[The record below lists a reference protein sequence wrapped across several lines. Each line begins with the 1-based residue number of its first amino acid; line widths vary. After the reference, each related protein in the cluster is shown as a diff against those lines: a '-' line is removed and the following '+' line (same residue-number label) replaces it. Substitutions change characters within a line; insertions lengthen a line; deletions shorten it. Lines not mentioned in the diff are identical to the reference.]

1 MEPRLISNIAKL
13 SPYPSVKKNLPS
25 LAFVYAFEPPPDDK
39 RGLGN
44 FFVVIEV
51 MAKRQLAG
59 EVTDLI
65 IKTLGDVYYNDD
77 SGEIIDDRFE
87 AALTSVNKNIQG
99 LGEKSDHDLSG
110 KISAVVA
117 ILADDILH
125 LSRCGNASAYL
136 YRDGKTS
143 DIAED
148 LNEDSPVA
156 TDKLFHNVA
165 NGRLEEKD
173 KLLLGT
179 PAIFFHFKRD
189 ELAQLISDNS
199 PSAAVQKI
207 SSLVSGEENAARF
220 GAVIVELQNPET
232 AAAQTLPEEKA
243 VAMVGTPPSLAK
255 EAKEMTDPITQKAAK
270 KTTELAGQVKDWSKD
285 KLVPSVKAKSKSG
298 WNTLW
303 TRYINP
309 NPKLALLVAS
319 VVILIFIGFSFYLSA
334 NSSVPP
340 AKMVTFKEAV
350 ALTDTAEAKLTLN
363 QKSAAAE
370 AATSAEKKLHTVA
383 ASPLDAAAIDKAA
396 KRDPDLKNKS
406 ITVASVQKR
415 LDLVEDKI
423 AGVNHISPEV
433 VYDFKT
439 IKNAKISQSSYLG
452 DNVYAVDSADG
463 SLYKVDVANK
473 SAKNVGS
480 DDQLKDVVSATAG
493 STGDV
498 VYFLTTTPSVVQYK
512 PGSGVS
518 TAKLSAGEWEA
529 GNDIASYVGNLYIL
543 SRNDDQIWRHTPTAI
558 GFSSRSSWL
567 KSDNSVSDSV
577 SLVVNGNIFTIN
589 EQNKLAMYASGEKKD
604 FSTNDLPSGIGKPT
618 KMILSEDSNQ
628 LYVLSAES
636 KKIYRLN
643 LTDQGAA
650 YDKQYA
656 LDNVSSVKSFS
667 LDQKNSVIYVV
678 ADNKVVK
685 FTP

>member
-13 SPYPSVKKNLPS
+13 TPYPAIKRKLPS
-25 LAFVYAFEPPPDDK
+25 LAFVYAFVPPPEDK
-39 RGLGN
+39 RGLGS

-51 MAKRQLAG
+51 MSKRQLAG
-59 EVTDLI
+59 QVTDLI
-65 IKTLGDVYYNDD
+65 IKTLGDIYYNED

-87 AALTSVNKNIQG
+87 AALNGINKNIQD
-99 LGEKSDHDLSG
+99 LSEKSDHDLSG

-136 YRDGKTS
+136 YRDGKTT

-156 TDKLFHNVA
+156 SSKLFHNVA

-173 KLLLGT
+173 KILLGT

-189 ELAQLISDNS
+189 ELSQLVSDNS

-207 SSLVSGEENAARF
+207 SSLVSGEDNAARF
-220 GAVIVELQNPET
+220 GAVIVELQSPET
-232 AAAQTLPEEKA
+232 AAAQTLPEEKSE
-243 VAMVGTPPSLAK
+243 AMVGSPPSLVK
-255 EAKEMTDPITQKAAK
+255 EVKEKADPITQKATK

-285 KLVPSVKAKSKSG
+285 KLVPSVKEKSKSG

-319 VVILIFIGFSFYLSA
+319 AVLLVFIGFSIYLSS
-334 NSSVPP
+334 NSSVPST
-340 AKMVTFKEAV
+340 KMVTFKEAV
-350 ALTDTAEAKLTLN
+350 ALTDTAEAKLTLG

-370 AATSAEKKLHTVA
+370 AATSAENKLHLVA
-383 ASPLDAAAIDKAA
+383 ASPLDAAAIDKAI
-396 KRDPDLKNKS
+396 KKDPDLKNKS
-406 ITVASVQKR
+406 ITVVSVQKR
-415 LDLVEDKI
+415 IDLVQDKI

-433 VYDFKT
+433 VYDFKAV
-439 IKNAKISQSSYLG
+439 KNAKISQSSYLG
-452 DNVYAVDSADG
+452 DNVYAVDSNDG
-463 SLYKVDVANK
+463 SLYSVQIANK
-473 SAKNVGS
+473 SAKKVGQN
-480 DDQLKDVVSATAG
+480 DQLKNSVSAAAG

-498 VYFLTTTPSVVQYK
+498 VYFLTSAPSVVQYK
-512 PGSGVS
+512 PSSGAS
-518 TAKLSAGEWEA
+518 TTKLSAGQWEA

-543 SRNDDQIWRHTPTAI
+543 SRSDDQIWRHTPTAI
-558 GFSSRSSWL
+558 GFSARSTWL
-567 KSDNSVSDSV
+567 KSDNSVSDAV

-589 EQNKLAMYASGEKKD
+589 EQNKLTMFSSGEKKD
-604 FSTNDLPSGIGKPT
+604 FSTNDMPSGIGKPT
-618 KMILSEDSNQ
+618 KMILSEDTNQ
-628 LYVLSAES
+628 MYVLSAES

-643 LTDQGAA
+643 LTEQGAA

-656 LDNVSSVKSFS
+656 LNNVSSVKSFS
-667 LDQKNSVIYVV
+667 LDHKNSVIYVV